1 MRIVTTGQVLRM
13 TWWKGTDTMARDKL
27 EMAMFK
33 VKSREKARSVRCERR
48 HSGVRVTWPVPMR
61 MKLQIVVDIVWDVV
75 RSHGRL
81 SYRTVRWD
89 APVLLLQ
96 QIFCLRDSRPTYS

>member
-1 MRIVTTGQVLRM
+1 MRMVTTGQVLRM

-27 EMAMFK
+27 EMAMFR
-33 VKSREKARSVRCERR
+33 VKSREKARRVRCERR

-61 MKLQIVVDIVWDVV
+61 MKLQIVVDVVWDVV

-81 SYRTVRWD
+81 SWMRVSGDFFGVVIAGVMLT
-89 APVLLLQ
+89 
-96 QIFCLRDSRPTYS
+96 